1 MGRPIF
7 QFRPLPGLD
16 MSKRNPAT
24 GRVFRINLTLTG
36 PLADFA
42 YKLRTEGY
50 VRNVPDLVCLAL
62 RTLQQKVTEEELTR
76 ARLETIKMSREE
88 SP

>member
-1 MGRPIF
+1 M
-7 QFRPLPGLD
+7 LKH
-16 MSKRNPAT
+16 SPAT
-24 GRVFRINLTLTG
+24 GRVFRINVTVSG
-36 PLADFA
+36 PLAEFA
-42 YKLRTEGY
+42 YRLRTEGY